1 MRKIKQKV
9 QTFRDRQNRK
19 NHKKKAERNAIR
31 KARVAAMRRPMRY
44 VTQPVT
50 EVAEETVTL

>member
-1 MRKIKQKV
+1 M
-9 QTFRDRQNRK
+9 FRDRQNRK